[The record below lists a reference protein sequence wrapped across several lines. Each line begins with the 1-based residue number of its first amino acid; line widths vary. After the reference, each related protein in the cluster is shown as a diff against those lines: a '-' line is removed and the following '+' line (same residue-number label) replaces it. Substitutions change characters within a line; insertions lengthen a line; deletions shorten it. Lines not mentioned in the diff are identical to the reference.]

1 MGVTQPDVP
10 GFNLATMTD
19 AMLVRRVLDGDT
31 AAFTTLVDRHAAAC
45 TRFATRMLGNR
56 EDAEDATQETFLRAY
71 RSLARY
77 EERQAFRTWLFQ
89 ILINRCRTAAVR
101 RQRRHRMFLVDDSA
115 IAAASVRPAVDAGD
129 LRAELKRAI
138 DALDPDQ
145 REAFLLKHVEQLS
158 YDEMAAA
165 TGIGVS
171 ALKMRVKRACD
182 RMQLMLRE
190 GEASDVGT

>member
-19 AMLVRRVLDGDT
+19 AMLVRRVRDGDT

-77 EERQAFRTWLFQ
+77 EERQAFRTWLFK
-89 ILINRCRTAAVR
+89 ILINRCRTAVVR
-101 RQRRHRMFLVDDSA
+101 RERRHRMFLVDDNA
-115 IAAASVRPAVDAGD
+115 IALAAVRPATDASD
-129 LRAELKRAI
+129 LRAELQRAI

-165 TGIGVS
+165 TGVGVS

-182 RMQLMLRE
+182 RMQWLLR
-190 GEASDVGT
+190 EASDVGT